1 MDYSIPVYIDDI
13 TGLLFLEMSKDEG
26 ILHRAFGWRV
36 WLAILVTA
44 LFYIGILGLTDW
56 IYCGSCN
63 WWSYLEFCLRSICLD
78 SAKIPEKQN
87 YNRVLSLSWILMS
100 FFLFLAYEG
109 KSSSHYL
116 FLETLQN
123 LT

>member
-13 TGLLFLEMSKDEG
+13 TGFLFLEMSKDEG

-36 WLAILVTA
+36 WLAIFITA
-44 LFYIGILGLTDW
+44 LSYIGILGLTDW
-56 IYCGSCN
+56 FYCGSCN
-63 WWSYLEFCLRSICLD
+63 WWRYLEFCLRSICLD
-78 SAKIPEKQN
+78 SVKIPQDQN
-87 YNRVLSLSWILMS
+87 YNRVFSLSWIWMS

-109 KSSSHYL
+109 KSSAPYP
-116 FLETLQN
+116 FLEIVRN